1 MAYKKIIIAVDCE
14 DEQEQQKVQDI
25 AKDIS
30 GTFRIKAKELINIS
44 FDALTSCG
52 SERCE
57 NSSFFT
63 FSFIEVITEFT
74 SDESL
79 PLKP

>member
-30 GTFRIKAKELINIS
+30 GTFRIKAKELINFYPVLEKHRGLIYTAINTIS
-44 FDALTSCG
+44 KEGKRGLFKL
-52 SERCE
+52 
-57 NSSFFT
+57 
-63 FSFIEVITEFT
+63 V
-74 SDESL
+74 
-79 PLKP
+79 PLLMKQL